1 MLTKNQIYEAFIIA
15 CILTG
20 VLTFSIS
27 LIVLSASSQQPRPDV
42 VNIIVEATVQLL
54 GFGGVVF
61 AVIFQAQRS
70 LLSKLRSRKNQLN
83 QFVMADIFKSITA
96 TSDQATIDKQKR
108 AREELTE
115 LERVI
120 PKVADT
126 YFFVRNSFFLAFS
139 SLAVSLIIELIHR
152 VGFNV
157 TIITQVSTS
166 TLGNILFSAE
176 ISLIAVAVVGFLSAL
191 IISTTLPL
199 EPS

>member
-1 MLTKNQIYEAFIIA
+1 LLTKNQIYEAFIIA